1 MYAWKKKFSLT
12 MKNSTEMFSFKPK
25 QNPLPRLTCQN
36 LPSPPPKVF
45 TAKPSEPLKRS
56 VGYVW
61 ALALKLSLP
70 RDTRYR
76 LKIIPLLEGDVA
88 RS

>member
-1 MYAWKKKFSLT
+1 MPRKKSSLT
-12 MKNSTEMFSFKPK
+12 MKNSTEMSSFKPK
-25 QNPLPRLTCQN
+25 KKSPLPRLICQN
-36 LPSPPPKVF
+36 LPFPPPKVF
-45 TAKPSEPLKRS
+45 TTKPLEPSKRS

-88 RS
+88 MS

>member
-1 MYAWKKKFSLT
+1 
-12 MKNSTEMFSFKPK
+12 MKNSTEMSSFKPK
-25 QNPLPRLTCQN
+25 QNPPTAIDMSKPTLPT
-36 LPSPPPKVF
+36 PKVF
-45 TAKPSEPLKRS
+45 TTKPLPLKRS
-56 VGYVW
+56 VGCVW

-70 RDTRYR
+70 RDTRCR